1 MTNLILPPSTIG
13 IIGGG
18 QLGRMMAIS
27 AKQMGYKVAVLE
39 PAALGPL
46 AQVAD
51 LEINAPYDSEEALTQ
66 LLAVSDV
73 VTYEFE
79 NIDSHVVE
87 KLASVGY
94 IPQGHRPLAITQHR
108 YIEKTSINNCGFKT
122 APFEKVDNFND
133 LKNAIKKI
141 GYPSIL
147 KTVSGGYD
155 GKGQWTLKSDSD
167 LENVHSVVENQNCIL
182 EGFVPFTKEI
192 SVIVTRGTNDQ
203 VETFPVVEN
212 IHQNQILHL
221 SIVPARIDAN
231 LAKKAEEVAATLIEK
246 LDFVGTLAIEM
257 FVVEDDIIINELAPR
272 PHNSG
277 HYTIDACNVSQFEQH
292 IRAVCGLPLI
302 KPTLIQPAIMVNLLG
317 QHVEYTLNMWTKP
330 EFSDAKLHLY
340 GKEEM
345 RANRKVGHL
354 TFMNDFETKLEETV
368 NQFLINFPK

>member
-1 MTNLILPPSTIG
+1 MTNIILPPSTIG

-39 PAALGPL
+39 PATLGPL

-51 LEINAPYDSEEALTQ
+51 VEINASYDDEVALNK
-66 LLAVSDV
+66 LLSISDV

-79 NIDSHVVE
+79 NINSDVIQ
-87 KLASVGY
+87 KFASVDY
-94 IPQGHRPLAITQHR
+94 IPQGHRPLAMTQHR
-108 YIEKTSINNCGFKT
+108 YIEKTAINDCGFKT
-122 APFEKVDNFND
+122 ALFEKVNNFSQ
-133 LKNAIKKI
+133 LKEAVQKI

-155 GKGQWTLKSDSD
+155 GKGQWTLKSESD
-167 LENVHSVVENQNCIL
+167 LEHVQSVVETQNCIL

-192 SVIVTRGTNDQ
+192 SVIVTRGTNKQ

-212 IHQNQILHL
+212 IHRNHILHL
-221 SIVPARIDAN
+221 SIVPARIDAY
-231 LAKKAEEVAATLIEK
+231 LSQKAEKIAATLIEK

-302 KPTLIQPAIMVNLLG
+302 KPTLIQPAVMVNLLG
-317 QHVEYTLNMWTKP
+317 QHVEYTLNLWTKP

-354 TFMNDFETKLEETV
+354 TFMNESEEKLEETV

>member
-87 KLASVGY
+87 KLASAGY
-94 IPQGHRPLAITQHR
+94 IPQGYRPLAITQHR

-155 GKGQWTLKSDSD
+155 GKVGEFLRLGDVD
-167 LENVHSVVENQNCIL
+167 
-182 EGFVPFTKEI
+182 
-192 SVIVTRGTNDQ
+192 DQ
-203 VETFPVVEN
+203 VLFVYVFTYYLTC
-212 IHQNQILHL
+212 IHFIL
-221 SIVPARIDAN
+221 R
-231 LAKKAEEVAATLIEK
+231 
-246 LDFVGTLAIEM
+246 
-257 FVVEDDIIINELAPR
+257 INEELTAVLKLVDGISEGCTAF
-272 PHNSG
+272 HGNHG
-277 HYTIDACNVSQFEQH
+277 TVATAFDVTLVGLVFLE
-292 IRAVCGLPLI
+292 AVCHDG
-302 KPTLIQPAIMVNLLG
+302 
-317 QHVEYTLNMWTKP
+317 
-330 EFSDAKLHLY
+330 FSL
-340 GKEEM
+340 
-345 RANRKVGHL
+345 
-354 TFMNDFETKLEETV
+354 
-368 NQFLINFPK
+368 

>member
-87 KLASVGY
+87 KLASAGY
-94 IPQGHRPLAITQHR
+94 IPQGYRPLAITQHR

-272 PHNSG
+272 P
-277 HYTIDACNVSQFEQH
+277 C
-292 IRAVCGLPLI
+292 
-302 KPTLIQPAIMVNLLG
+302 
-317 QHVEYTLNMWTKP
+317 
-330 EFSDAKLHLY
+330 Y
-340 GKEEM
+340 GVLFIFCFRES
-345 RANRKVGHL
+345 L
-354 TFMNDFETKLEETV
+354 
-368 NQFLINFPK
+368 

>member
-87 KLASVGY
+87 KLASAGY
-94 IPQGHRPLAITQHR
+94 IPQGYRPLAITQHR

-182 EGFVPFTKEI
+182 EGFVQTIRLKR
-192 SVIVTRGTNDQ
+192 SQ
-203 VETFPVVEN
+203 LLKTF
-212 IHQNQILHL
+212 I
-221 SIVPARIDAN
+221 
-231 LAKKAEEVAATLIEK
+231 K
-246 LDFVGTLAIEM
+246 
-257 FVVEDDIIINELAPR
+257 
-272 PHNSG
+272 
-277 HYTIDACNVSQFEQH
+277 
-292 IRAVCGLPLI
+292 IRFFI
-302 KPTLIQPAIMVNLLG
+302 
-317 QHVEYTLNMWTKP
+317 
-330 EFSDAKLHLY
+330 
-340 GKEEM
+340 
-345 RANRKVGHL
+345 
-354 TFMNDFETKLEETV
+354 
-368 NQFLINFPK
+368 